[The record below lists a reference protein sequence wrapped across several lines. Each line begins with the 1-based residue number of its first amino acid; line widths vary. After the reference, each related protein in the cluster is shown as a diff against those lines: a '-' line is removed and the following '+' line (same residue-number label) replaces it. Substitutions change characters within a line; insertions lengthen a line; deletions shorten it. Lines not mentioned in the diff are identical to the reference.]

1 MVSEKQSLQKR
12 FALFLLLC
20 IPGRLALTALAKYM
34 PINLLPILGVVF
46 LIIGLSFLYLNF
58 FNKRLTG
65 LETGGNAIWWHDLRP
80 VHGFLAIM
88 FAILAIAKV
97 RDAWII
103 LLIDTIFGLIAFLAF
118 HGIKNNFSKLV

>member
-34 PINLLPILGVVF
+34 PINLLPILGGVF
-46 LIIGLSFLYLNF
+46 LIIGLAFLYLNF
-58 FNKRLTG
+58 FNMRKTG
-65 LETGGNAIWWHDLRP
+65 LEVGGSAIWWNDLRP

-103 LLIDTIFGLIAFLAF
+103 LLIDTIFGLVAFLAF
-118 HGIKNNFSKLV
+118 HGIQKNYSKLV